1 MRLKRSYVLAIILL
15 IVGSALVSP
24 NVSAHTGGMF
34 TLILKEEY
42 NPSTNETTNVIVP
55 TNADMT
61 VNDTA
66 RWINVDDAENVTHR
80 ILVDSN
86 SDGIYEG
93 EDDWDSGN
101 LTDSCEYVNGT
112 KIDENCNHY
121 FDIPFNETYLNMSYY
136 DIVGKY
142 AYVDFVFNETSGET
156 RKVYG
161 NVTINPDTHLTPGY
175 QQEPDE
181 ESEEETENSG
191 SLDTKPTWLLAIAV
205 ISGIGAVVLGAM
217 IVFGNKDED

>member
-1 MRLKRSYVLAIILL
+1 MQLERHYVLAIILL

-24 NVSAHTGGMF
+24 NVSAHSGGMF
-34 TLILKEEY
+34 TLIMKENY

-55 TNADMT
+55 TNAEMR

-86 SDGIYEG
+86 SDGIYDG

-112 KIDENCNHY
+112 KIDEDCNHY

-161 NVTINPDTHLTPGY
+161 NVTINPDYHLTAGF
-175 QQEPDE
+175 QQDTIEVKDE
-181 ESEEETENSG
+181 EE
-191 SLDTKPTWLLAIAV
+191 DKPTWLLAIAG

-217 IVFGNKDED
+217 IIFGSKDEN

>member
-1 MRLKRSYVLAIILL
+1 MQLERHYVLAIILL

-24 NVSAHTGGMF
+24 NVSAHSGGMF
-34 TLILKEEY
+34 TLIMKEKY
-42 NPSTNETTNVIVP
+42 NPSTNETTNIIVP
-55 TNADMT
+55 TNAEMR

-86 SDGIYEG
+86 SDGIYDG

-101 LTDSCEYVNGT
+101 LTDSCEYINGT
-112 KIDENCNHY
+112 KIDEDCNHY

-161 NVTINPDTHLTPGY
+161 NVTINPDYHLTAGF
-175 QQEPDE
+175 QQDTIEV
-181 ESEEETENSG
+181 EEEEDS
-191 SLDTKPTWLLAIAV
+191 KPTWLLAIAG
-205 ISGIGAVVLGAM
+205 ISGIGAVILGAM
-217 IVFGNKDED
+217 IIFGSKDEN

>member
-42 NPSTNETTNVIVP
+42 NRLTNETTNVIVP

-86 SDGIYEG
+86 SDGIYDG

-101 LTDSCEYVNGT
+101 LTNSCEYVNGT

-161 NVTINPDTHLTPGY
+161 NVTINPDNTHLTPGF
-175 QQEPDE
+175 QQEP
-181 ESEEETENSG
+181 EEETED
-191 SLDTKPTWLLAIAV
+191 DTKPTWLLAIAA

-217 IVFGNKDED
+217 IVFGNKDES

>member
-1 MRLKRSYVLAIILL
+1 MQLERHYVLAIILL

-24 NVSAHTGGMF
+24 NVSAHSGGMF
-34 TLILKEEY
+34 TLIMKENY
-42 NPSTNETTNVIVP
+42 NPSTNETTNVIDP
-55 TNADMT
+55 ANATMI

-66 RWINVDDAENVTHR
+66 RWINTDDADNVTHR

-86 SDGIYEG
+86 SDGIYDG

-112 KIDENCNHY
+112 KIDEDCNHY

-161 NVTINPDTHLTPGY
+161 NVTINPDYHLTAGF
-175 QQEPDE
+175 QQDTIEVKDE
-181 ESEEETENSG
+181 EE
-191 SLDTKPTWLLAIAV
+191 DKPTWLLAIAG
-205 ISGIGAVVLGAM
+205 ISGIGAVILGAM
-217 IVFGNKDED
+217 IIFGSKDEN

>member
-1 MRLKRSYVLAIILL
+1 VLAIILL

-24 NVSAHTGGMF
+24 NVSAHSGGMF

-42 NPSTNETTNVIVP
+42 NPSTNETTNVVVP

-86 SDGIYEG
+86 SDGIYDG

-101 LTDSCEYVNGT
+101 LTNSCEYVNGT

-161 NVTINPDTHLTPGY
+161 NVTINPDNTHLTPGF
-175 QQEPDE
+175 QQKP
-181 ESEEETENSG
+181 EEETED
-191 SLDTKPTWLLAIAV
+191 DTKPTWLLAIAA

-217 IVFGNKDED
+217 IVFGNKDES

>member
-1 MRLKRSYVLAIILL
+1 MRLRRSYVLAIILL
-15 IVGSALVSP
+15 IIGSALVSP

-42 NPSTNETTNVIVP
+42 NRLTNETTNVIVP

-86 SDGIYEG
+86 SDGIYDG

-101 LTDSCEYVNGT
+101 LTNSCEYVNGT

-161 NVTINPDTHLTPGY
+161 NVTINPDNTHLTPGF
-175 QQEPDE
+175 QQEPE
-181 ESEEETENSG
+181 KETED
-191 SLDTKPTWLLAIAV
+191 DTKPTWLLAIAA
-205 ISGIGAVVLGAM
+205 ISGIGAVVLGAI
-217 IVFGNKDED
+217 IVFGNKDES